1 MGAKEQAVNEN
12 VIREKEMGNGERE
25 TIKLRSPVRVSL
37 ELFHIFLYCIFV
49 FSRNF
54 ILRCIFYIGVRNCFK
69 KRIRCLSKKP
79 MMHTKVS
86 THLTNSVD
94 TSGRFRPTTDICIRY
109 QTVLFDFDHWRSF
122 SDGSVRPWTFTFVFL
137 RFHPISKLLRPF
149 PVGSFRFKTRC
160 DSYLTGP
167 TFRIGTVRSNFRLA
181 GVYKDSRLGTNN
193 GNPTWRHVWKNNIY
207 KTWANWKQ
215 SLSFP

>member
-1 MGAKEQAVNEN
+1 MFFAIKLDAHRTTGMGTKEQAVNEN

-37 ELFHIFLYCIFV
+37 ELFHIFLYCIFA

-54 ILRCIFYIGVRNCFK
+54 ILRCIFYISVRNCFK
-69 KRIRCLSKKP
+69 KRIRFLSKKP

-109 QTVLFDFDHWRSF
+109 HTVLFDFDH
-122 SDGSVRPWTFTFVFL
+122 
-137 RFHPISKLLRPF
+137 
-149 PVGSFRFKTRC
+149 
-160 DSYLTGP
+160 
-167 TFRIGTVRSNFRLA
+167 
-181 GVYKDSRLGTNN
+181 
-193 GNPTWRHVWKNNIY
+193 
-207 KTWANWKQ
+207 
-215 SLSFP
+215 

>member
-1 MGAKEQAVNEN
+1 MGTKEQAVNEN
-12 VIREKEMGNGERE
+12 VIREKEMGNGDRE

-79 MMHTKVS
+79 MMHMKVS
-86 THLTNSVD
+86 THLTNW
-94 TSGRFRPTTDICIRY
+94 TLP
-109 QTVLFDFDHWRSF
+109 
-122 SDGSVRPWTFTFVFL
+122 DGSVRLRTFASVITRFCSISTTDVRFQTVQSDLGRL
-137 RFHPISKLLRPF
+137 RLFSCVSIQFRKLLRPF

-160 DSYLTGP
+160 DSYLTRP

-181 GVYKDSRLGTNN
+181 GVYKDSRLGTND

-207 KTWANWKQ
+207 KT
-215 SLSFP
+215 

>member
-1 MGAKEQAVNEN
+1 MGTKEQAVNEN

-25 TIKLRSPVRVSL
+25 TIKIKLRSPVRVSL
-37 ELFHIFLYCIFV
+37 VSHLSLLYFCFL
-49 FSRNF
+49 SK
-54 ILRCIFYIGVRNCFK
+54 FYFALYLLYWSQKSFK

-79 MMHTKVS
+79 D
-86 THLTNSVD
+86 NSIQR
-94 TSGRFRPTTDICIRY
+94 TLP
-109 QTVLFDFDHWRSF
+109 
-122 SDGSVRPWTFTFVFL
+122 DGSVRLRTFAPVIRRFCSISTTDVRFQTVQSDLGRL
-137 RFHPISKLLRPF
+137 RLFSCVSIQFRKLLRPF

-181 GVYKDSRLGTNN
+181 GVYKDSRLGTND

-207 KTWANWKQ
+207 KT
-215 SLSFP
+215 